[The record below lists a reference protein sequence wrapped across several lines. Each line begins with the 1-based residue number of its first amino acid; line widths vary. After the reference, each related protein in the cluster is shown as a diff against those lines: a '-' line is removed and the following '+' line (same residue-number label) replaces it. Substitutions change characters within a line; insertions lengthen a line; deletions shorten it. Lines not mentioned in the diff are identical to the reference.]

1 MPSIGSPKP
10 QIQFTSSDYKTMG
23 VGMTAASGIM
33 SAFGQYFSA
42 KNQIANN
49 NLQADYLL
57 KNAYLNSLAAQKN
70 IDSVSKAGMEQ
81 MSAIT
86 DDYLDT
92 ESNARVAAAVSNVDI
107 TKGSAL
113 DVANAS
119 YMGYLKDKDA
129 LSRNIGENISEIET
143 QANLAKLDAE
153 YQAKQLKLQNRYIR
167 RTRWIGIGS
176 TLLGSAA
183 QAAAMMA

>member
-1 MPSIGSPKP
+1 MGEENKKSFSISPKGAGAGL
-10 QIQFTSSDYKTMG
+10 YG
-23 VGMTAASGIM
+23 LSGLV
-33 SAFGQYFSA
+33 SAYGQYLSA
-42 KNQIANN
+42 DNAIKNN
-49 NLQADYLL
+49 NMQADYLL
-57 KNAYLNSLAAQKN
+57 KQAYLNSLAAQKN

-86 DDYLDT
+86 DDYLNT
-92 ESNARVAAAVSNVDI
+92 ESNARVAAAVSNIDI

-153 YQAKQLKLQNRYIR
+153 YQAKQLKLQNRYINK
-167 RTRWIGIGS
+167 TKWIGIGS